1 MWEKLLG
8 IAFALL
14 ALMLVGLTL
23 FIVFGVGAYLWD
35 AHRFVVI
42 SVGCGGA
49 SLAALILRR
58 RVRSPTHETDQ
69 HQARVHPGITMHAIP
84 IGGGIGLVFALGYVV
99 MFWFGAPSY
108 RPIVLGTTAL
118 GGLLGALLIW
128 FSRHSRSG
136 RGDISML
143 HLDGRTDSAPKQ
155 NDEPQKRPDNNALQL
170 TGVRSAAARS

>member
-1 MWEKLLG
+1 
-8 IAFALL
+8 
-14 ALMLVGLTL
+14 MLVGLTL

-35 AHRFVVI
+35 AHRLVVI
-42 SVGCGGA
+42 SVACGGA
-49 SLAALILRR
+49 TLAALILRR

-69 HQARVHPGITMHAIP
+69 KQARVHPGITMHAIP

-108 RPIVLGTTAL
+108 RPIVLGAAAL

-128 FSRHSRSG
+128 FSRHSISD
-136 RGDISML
+136 RGDTSML
-143 HLDGRTDSAPKQ
+143 HLDGHTDSVPEQ
-155 NDEPQKRPDNNALQL
+155 NDEHQKRPDNNALQL